1 MTNRNSKIP
10 LKRARC
16 LLQAVNGRPLAT
28 FCACYLAGAGAGVTF
43 QPLPVIDGCIL
54 ALAIGYL
61 VWHYRLLSAGVA
73 LLAVMGIWLGATW
86 GIRYAQQE
94 ALLWQTL
101 PHGEVAVATGE
112 VITEPTLKQ
121 KVWRFIFRADTLYT
135 PQGVSRTPVQL
146 WVRVPQTRLEIVF
159 CGEHFRLEGR
169 LQMPIAQPGTAS
181 DSFLKY
187 LRRQG
192 VARTL
197 QPYRVEKLP
206 LQDWRVSFSR
216 LRQTLVRNLRLHLPT
231 REGNIAAAIVLN
243 ERTGLDNEI
252 RESFRRTGTVHI
264 LSPSGMHVSMLAVA
278 VWALCRWVNLS
289 RRASALAVIAVVWTF
304 AGVAAGGEPTFR
316 ASVMGTLVAGA
327 VALQRES
334 DLPTSLAFAGFLLVL
349 ANAGTL
355 RDPGFQF
362 SFVLVAAII
371 ASSGWLSSLARAGWG
386 QKLLAGLCLSVVCAV
401 ASAPLTALYYG
412 QIPLIAPLANAAI
425 ALPVQVVTCGGLAIA
440 CLPWIPQIAASPVA
454 LNAWLV
460 DRSVRVLASLPWASV
475 DAPPPSRA
483 LLAGFY
489 VLLFAGLIALSART
503 SRQRTALRL

>member
-1 MTNRNSKIP
+1 ML
-10 LKRARC
+10 LKRARR
-16 LLQAVNGRPLAT
+16 LFQAVKGRPLAV
-28 FCACYLAGAGAGVTF
+28 FCASYLAGVGAGVTF
-43 QPLPVIDGCIL
+43 HPLSVIEGCIFML
-54 ALAIGYL
+54 AVAWL
-61 VWHYRLLSAGVA
+61 VWHYRLLSAGVV

-86 GIRYAQQE
+86 GIHYAQQE
-94 ALLWQTL
+94 RLLWQTL
-101 PHGEVAVATGE
+101 PRDEVVAATGE
-112 VITEPTLKQ
+112 VITEPTLKR
-121 KVWRFIFRADTLYT
+121 WNWWFILRTETLHT
-135 PQGVSRTPVQL
+135 SHGVIRTPVQV
-146 WVRVPQTRLEIVF
+146 WVSVPQSRLETVLR
-159 CGEHFRLEGR
+159 GEMLRLEGR
-169 LQMPIAQPGTAS
+169 FQIPMARTGTAGK
-181 DSFLKY
+181 SFLKY

-192 VARTL
+192 VVRTL
-197 QPYRVEKLP
+197 QPYRVQKLP
-206 LQDWRVSFSR
+206 QQNWLVPFSR
-216 LRQTLVRNLRLHLPT
+216 LRKTLVRNLRHHLPT
-231 REGNIAAAIVLN
+231 HEGHIAAAIVLN
-243 ERTGLDNEI
+243 ERTGMDNEI

-264 LSPSGMHVSMLAVA
+264 LSPSGTHVSMLAVA
-278 VWALCRWVNLS
+278 VWALCRWMNLS

-334 DLPTSLAFAGFLLVL
+334 DLPTSLAFTGFLLVQ

-440 CLPWIPQIAASPVA
+440 CLPWVPEVVASPVA

-460 DRSVRVLASLPWASV
+460 DRSVRLLAALPYASI
-475 DAPPPSRA
+475 DTPAPSRA
-483 LLAGFY
+483 FIASFYTLFFALL
-489 VLLFAGLIALSART
+489 LLLSAHKAQ
-503 SRQRTALRL
+503 QRMAITL